1 MPESFHA
8 RFPVSAISLYSDLRL
23 FFAPSTLVA
32 SVYRPRIIPSA
43 VDRFARDQKP
53 LVHRAIAIEVGRFKV
68 AGRAV
73 LKTARRN
80 S

>member
-32 SVYRPRIIPSA
+32 SAFGRPRIIPSA

-53 LVHRAIAIEVGRFKV
+53 LAHRAV
-68 AGRAV
+68 A
-73 LKTARRN
+73 T
-80 S
+80 